1 MSLLA
6 YLRSTLT
13 FASQIRFDEP
23 SGNLAVT
30 DIGRVASHYYLHNN
44 SIQTFNEL
52 TAQKAS
58 RASAA
63 TSDADVLN
71 LVCCAHEFEQIKVRD
86 EEIPELDLL
95 RGRCHIKLTGDV
107 ASTINKVNVLLQ
119 VRRRLRRL

>member
-71 LVCCAHEFEQIKVRD
+71 LVC
-86 EEIPELDLL
+86 L
-95 RGRCHIKLTGDV
+95 RP
-107 ASTINKVNVLLQ
+107 
-119 VRRRLRRL
+119 